1 MSWSCSGS
9 SNKQLV
15 QNMFNAGILK
25 SKSIV
30 NAMTAT
36 DRACYV
42 TKENLRRAYEDR
54 PLGIGFNAT
63 ISAPHMH
70 AYGLEN
76 LLQPIENAKNE
87 GRVPQILD
95 VGCGSGYLLGA
106 FSRIHES
113 RVVGLEHIQGLYD
126 MSVRNLKKDIEQS
139 GDSDLSNRI
148 EIHHCDGRLG
158 WPQESTDPIYD
169 VIHVGA
175 AAPEIPKHFFNQL
188 RNGGRLI
195 LPVGPK
201 GGSQV
206 FQQWDKDQ
214 NGSLSRHDLMGVIY
228 IPLTDA
234 EDQLRD
240 Y

>member
-1 MSWSCSGS
+1 MKTLNTQVC
-9 SNKQLV
+9 NIFYENIV
-15 QNMFNAGILK
+15 RIL
-25 SKSIV
+25 S
-30 NAMTAT
+30 
-36 DRACYV
+36 
-42 TKENLRRAYEDR
+42 ENL
-54 PLGIGFNAT
+54 
-63 ISAPHMH
+63 S
-70 AYGLEN
+70 
-76 LLQPIENAKNE
+76 
-87 GRVPQILD
+87 
-95 VGCGSGYLLGA
+95 GA

-195 LPVGPK
+195 LPGD
-201 GGSQV
+201 
-206 FQQWDKDQ
+206 F
-214 NGSLSRHDLMGVIY
+214 LS
-228 IPLTDA
+228 
-234 EDQLRD
+234 
-240 Y
+240 